1 MPFTNTELHGFLD
14 DELERAIARIRERL
28 LELDRDLGALK
39 EERDR
44 RTQEL
49 QRRLDQNEYS
59 GIPDEEFDV

>member
-1 MPFTNTELHGFLD
+1 
-14 DELERAIARIRERL
+14 LERAIARIRERL

-44 RTQEL
+44 RTREL

>member
-44 RTQEL
+44 RTREL
-49 QRRLDQNEYS
+49 QRRLDQIEYS